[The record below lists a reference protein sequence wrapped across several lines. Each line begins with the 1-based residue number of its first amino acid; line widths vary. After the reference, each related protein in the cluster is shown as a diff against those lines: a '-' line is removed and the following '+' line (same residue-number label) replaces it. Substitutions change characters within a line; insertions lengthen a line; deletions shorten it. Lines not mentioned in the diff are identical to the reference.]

1 MGPQRTPV
9 RGTAPF
15 RVAIFG
21 YHSWTSRAPRPG
33 AKTNI
38 RRPKIDAKN
47 PYRTH
52 DAGSLRKENVGE
64 TVRLAG
70 WVHRRR
76 DHGGLIFIDLRDRW
90 GITQVTFHP
99 ERPEVFATAET
110 LRPEWS
116 VTVEGEVTAR
126 PAGNENPELPTGEIE
141 VQATSL
147 RVLNTSE
154 TPPFEI
160 ERDRP
165 VDETLR
171 LRYRYLDLRR
181 EKMRDNIAFR
191 HRVVKYMRDFLDDR
205 GFLEIETP
213 LLTASTP
220 EGARDYLVP
229 SRLYPGQFYAL
240 PQSPQQFKQ
249 LLMVAGFERYF
260 QIARALRDEDQRGD
274 RQPEHTQ
281 LDLEM
286 SYTTQDEVLGLIEEL
301 FTGIVEDLTE
311 KKIHQKPFPR
321 LTYAEAMDRF
331 GSDKPD
337 IRFGLEIEDVSR
349 VVASSEFKV
358 FSGAVRSG
366 GSVRGIAVGGL
377 GDLSRGKIEG
387 EITDQAKLGG
397 ARGLAF
403 MKAEPDGLKGPI
415 AKFFSDEEQVQLKE
429 SLGAKDGDYLFFVA
443 DKDPVVFESLGRL
456 RLYFRDRL
464 GLADDDVLGLC
475 WVTDFPLFEW
485 NEDEGRVEPM
495 HHMFTMPREGDLD
508 LLEAEP
514 LKVIGQLYDLVAN
527 GTELASGS
535 IRIHRPDIQQRVFD
549 VIGIN
554 AEEAERR
561 FGAMLTAFRYGAP
574 PHGGIAPGIDRLIMV
589 LRDQPN
595 IREVMAFP
603 KTQAAR
609 DEMMDAPGPVSEDQL
624 KELHITPRR
633 RPPDEAGTDP
643 TARPAEGNN

>member
-1 MGPQRTPV
+1 MDVQ
-9 RGTAPF
+9 
-15 RVAIFG
+15 
-21 YHSWTSRAPRPG
+21 
-33 AKTNI
+33 
-38 RRPKIDAKN
+38 N
-47 PYRTH
+47 PYRTQ
-52 DAGSLRKENVGE
+52 DAGGLRKENVGE
-64 TVRLAG
+64 KTRLAG

-99 ERPEVFATAET
+99 KREEVFSTAET

-116 VTVEGEVTAR
+116 ISIEGDVTAR
-126 PAGNENPELPTGEIE
+126 PPGNENPELPTGEIE
-141 VQATSL
+141 VQATGL
-147 RVLNTSE
+147 RVLNPSQ

-160 ERDRP
+160 ERERP

-171 LRYRYLDLRR
+171 LKYRYLDLRR
-181 EKMRDNIAFR
+181 EKMRDNILFR
-191 HRVVKYMRDFLDDR
+191 HRVVKHIRDFLDARD
-205 GFLEIETP
+205 FVEIETP

-229 SRLYPGQFYAL
+229 ARLYPGQFYAL

-281 LDLEM
+281 LDVEM
-286 SYTTQDEVLGLIEEL
+286 SYTTQNEVLDLIEGL
-301 FTGIVEDLTE
+301 FTEIVEELAGKT
-311 KKIHQKPFPR
+311 IYQKPFPR

-337 IRFGLEIEDVSR
+337 IRFGLELEDVSEI
-349 VVASSEFKV
+349 AATSGFKV
-358 FSGAVRSG
+358 FSGAVGSG

-377 GDLSRGKIEG
+377 GDLSRSKIEG
-387 EITDQAKLGG
+387 EITAVAKTGG

-403 MKAEPDGLKGPI
+403 MKAEADGLTGSVS
-415 AKFFSDEEQVQLKE
+415 KFFSEEEQNALRE
-429 SLGAKDGDYLFFVA
+429 RLGAREGDYLFFVA
-443 DKDPVVFESLGRL
+443 DKGPVVLESLGRL
-456 RLYFRDRL
+456 RLHFRDRL
-464 GLADDDVLGLC
+464 GLADEGTLGLC

-485 NEDEGRVEPM
+485 NEDEGRIESM
-495 HHMFTMPREGDLD
+495 HHMFTMPREEDVP
-508 LLEAEP
+508 LLETEP
-514 LKVIGQLYDLVAN
+514 LRVIGQLYDLVAN

-535 IRIHRPDIQQRVFD
+535 IRIHRSDIQQRVFD
-549 VIGIN
+549 VIGIG

-574 PHGGIAPGIDRLIMV
+574 PHGGIAPGIDRLIML

-609 DEMMDAPGPVSEDQL
+609 DEMMDAPGPVAEEQL
-624 KELHITPRR
+624 KELHIALRR
-633 RPPDEAGTDP
+633 RP
-643 TARPAEGNN
+643 EGP